1 MPTDPANLHIV
12 FHPAPVLRE
21 KAQAI
26 AEQTEETNAIARK
39 MIDLMREA
47 EGIGLAA
54 PQVGLPIRMFVAEV
68 PEGDEREAGADPPTA
83 TTGPIVFINP
93 ELSAPSADLEPF
105 EEGCLSLPEI
115 RGDVRRPSQ
124 ITVTATGLDG
134 ERFTFR
140 AGGLLARCIQHEND
154 HLDGVLIID
163 KFTHTSRLKN
173 RASIR
178 RLEKAAR
185 VK

>member
-1 MPTDPANLHIV
+1 MSTDPDNLHIL
-12 FHPAPVLRE
+12 FHPASVLRDR
-21 KAQAI
+21 
-26 AEQTEETNAIARK
+26 AEEIPIIDEGTRAIARR
-39 MIDLMREA
+39 MIELMHEA

-54 PQVGLPIRMFVAEV
+54 PQVGLAIRMFVVDV
-68 PEGDEREAGADPPTA
+68 PEGDDRTSDDDPPTA
-83 TTGPIVFINP
+83 TPEPMVFINP
-93 ELSAPSADLEPF
+93 VLTDHSPDLTPM

-124 ITVTATGLDG
+124 ITISATDLDG
-134 ERFTFR
+134 NPIMMR
-140 AGGLLARCIQHEND
+140 ADGLLARCIQHEND

-185 VK
+185 AK

>member
-1 MPTDPANLHIV
+1 
-12 FHPAPVLRE
+12 
-21 KAQAI
+21 
-26 AEQTEETNAIARK
+26 
-39 MIDLMREA
+39 MIELMHEA

-54 PQVGLPIRMFVAEV
+54 PQVGLPIRMFVVYV
-68 PEGDEREAGADPPTA
+68 PEAEDRSSEDDPPTA
-83 TTGPIVFINP
+83 IPEPMVFINP
-93 ELSAPSADLEPF
+93 VLTDPSSDLTPL

-124 ITVTATGLDG
+124 ITISATDLDG
-134 ERFTFR
+134 NPITMRTD
-140 AGGLLARCIQHEND
+140 GLLARCIQHEND

-185 VK
+185 AK